1 MGDAV
6 QLADLSSL
14 TLFVERLREGNDLV
28 VGNRFLGGI
37 RPGAMPAL
45 HRYVGNPRTSSRVGR
60 RFFHVAIGDFHCGL
74 RGFRRSSLL
83 ALDLRTSGMEFAS
96 EVIVKAQLAG
106 QRITEVPTVLHP
118 DGRTRKPHLRSFRDG
133 WRHLRFLLVY
143 SPRWLYLYPGI
154 VLFVLGI
161 TLGGTIVVGPM
172 YVGSVGLDLGGLIY
186 AASFTVIGYQAIVF
200 RGIDEGVCGAC
211 WPLAGRVPV
220 STIAPFASS

>member
-1 MGDAV
+1 MGGVQAAGTYVIMGDAV
-6 QLADLSSL
+6 AVTTSRVL

-45 HRYVGNPRTSSRVGR
+45 HRYVGNPRTSSWVGR

-118 DGRTRKPHLRSFRDG
+118 DGRTRKPHLRSFCYG
-133 WRHLRFLLVY
+133 WRHL
-143 SPRWLYLYPGI
+143 
-154 VLFVLGI
+154 
-161 TLGGTIVVGPM
+161 
-172 YVGSVGLDLGGLIY
+172 GS
-186 AASFTVIGYQAIVF
+186 
-200 RGIDEGVCGAC
+200 C
-211 WPLAGRVPV
+211 W
-220 STIAPFASS
+220 STAHDGSICIPASSCSCLESRWGHGLWSDRCMLGVSDWISVV